1 MIEFNADQDPAF
13 YLNAV
18 TDPDP
23 GSQNQCGSMQIQIL
37 VRLSKGRKSGCLLLL
52 ADFYCS
58 WIRIR
63 IPDTDPDQGQ
73 STMQGPLSK
82 TNCFFL

>member
-1 MIEFNADQDPAF
+1 MRIHADS
-13 YLNAV
+13 
-18 TDPDP
+18 DP
-23 GSQNQCGSMQIQIL
+23 GQTFEMQKI
-37 VRLSKGRKSGCLLLL
+37 RFLLLL

-63 IPDTDPDQGQ
+63 IPDTDPDRGQ